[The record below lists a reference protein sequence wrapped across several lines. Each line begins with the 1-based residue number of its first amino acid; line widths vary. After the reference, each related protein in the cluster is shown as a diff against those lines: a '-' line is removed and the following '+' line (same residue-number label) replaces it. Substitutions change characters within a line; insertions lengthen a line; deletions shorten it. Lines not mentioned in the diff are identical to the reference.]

1 MILWLLGLGLAV
13 GLVVAEGLE
22 QVLLAT
28 AAAGWGLLWVS
39 LVQALPMLADAV
51 NNHRT
56 WLSDFADDEVTISN
70 DLYEIILAYQHF
82 TRPSA

>member
-1 MILWLLGLGLAV
+1 MAHSSLRVYYGPENDVVSTVEPQTSNNSVTVPLA
-13 GLVVAEGLE
+13 EI
-22 QVLLAT
+22 
-28 AAAGWGLLWVS
+28 
-39 LVQALPMLADAV
+39 LPMLADAV

-56 WLSDFADDEVTISN
+56 WLSDFADDEVSISN

>member
-1 MILWLLGLGLAV
+1 MAHSSLRVYYGPENDVVSTVEPQTSNDSVTVPLA
-13 GLVVAEGLE
+13 EI
-22 QVLLAT
+22 
-28 AAAGWGLLWVS
+28 
-39 LVQALPMLADAV
+39 LPMLADAV